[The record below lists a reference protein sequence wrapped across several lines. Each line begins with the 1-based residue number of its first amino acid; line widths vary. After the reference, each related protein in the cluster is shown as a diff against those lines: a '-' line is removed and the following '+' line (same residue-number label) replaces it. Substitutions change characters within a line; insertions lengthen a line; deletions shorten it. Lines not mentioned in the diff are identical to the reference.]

1 MKPTFPSLTFPN
13 HFSIVTGKLKIMLH
27 YFNKYFKHLP
37 KLIFLSKRNQKEPN
51 KSTRAGNLSGGMLE
65 IFVMGPEILSVIV
78 IIFPHICPL
87 W

>member
-1 MKPTFPSLTFPN
+1 MD
-13 HFSIVTGKLKIMLH
+13 LKNFEKIFFLMS
-27 YFNKYFKHLP
+27 KLP
-37 KLIFLSKRNQKEPN
+37 KLIFLSKRNQKEPD

>member
-1 MKPTFPSLTFPN
+1 MSK
-13 HFSIVTGKLKIMLH
+13 
-27 YFNKYFKHLP
+27 LP
-37 KLIFLSKRNQKEPN
+37 KLIFLSKRNQKEPD